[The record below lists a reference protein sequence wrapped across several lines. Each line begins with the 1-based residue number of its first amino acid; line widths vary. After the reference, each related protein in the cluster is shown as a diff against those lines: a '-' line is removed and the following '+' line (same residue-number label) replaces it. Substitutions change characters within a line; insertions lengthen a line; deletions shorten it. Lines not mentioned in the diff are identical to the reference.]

1 MLRSRQRLPLGA
13 STCVSQ
19 VRGHARS
26 DVYSPTYAA
35 AAAYEGPCAA
45 APALAAPLPFPLLA
59 RARDRT
65 PPPSTGIVIVADVE
79 KHRLAAP
86 HLRSSP
92 PRRPPWARA
101 WAELISRFVEQ
112 RRNPSHNRPLPTSQR
127 VRSPSLPSTLNYLRT
142 QHLTAERSRTLARST
157 PSGCGPRQ
165 AAGGATRPTGS
176 ATRRS
181 AAQCGVSASTSPP
194 GSRWRMSVGRSRPC
208 RTRCRRSSGASTP
221 SPTTRGS
228 RPWAGPTRRRSER
241 ATRAGVFDASAH
253 ILLAQ
258 QSCYF

>member
-1 MLRSRQRLPLGA
+1 MGKGMGGA
-13 STCVSQ
+13 NFPVC
-19 VRGHARS
+19 R
-26 DVYSPTYAA
+26 AA
-35 AAAYEGPCAA
+35 AEPI
-45 APALAAPLPFPLLA
+45 PQP
-59 RARDRT
+59 T
-65 PPPSTGIVIVADVE
+65 PPNLATCPQPLIAVISQ
-79 KHRLAAP
+79 LPP
-86 HLRSSP
+86 H
-92 PRRPPWARA
+92 
-101 WAELISRFVEQ
+101 
-112 RRNPSHNRPLPTSQR
+112 
-127 VRSPSLPSTLNYLRT
+127 

-181 AAQCGVSASTSPP
+181 AAQCGASASTSLP

-241 ATRAGVFDASAH
+241 TTREGVFDASAH
-253 ILLAQ
+253 A
-258 QSCYF
+258 YY